1 MIKESCDGE
10 VVCRCITNDGEM
22 IPLYM
27 HQLWEIGVTAGGV
40 PYKRLLQN
48 THKTASG
55 ETAVLHPSGSVTI
68 ETDDDLT
75 TAELVIEAVT
85 VKTPDTFLIDIR
97 GRVNY
102 FRQEFNL
109 TYAEAIGCLEI
120 VKAEL
125 LEEVMHDEEEA

>member
-1 MIKESCDGE
+1 MFNFMDMANNYDSRKVDRYEDGNL
-10 VVCRCITNDGEM
+10 VVSTVYVTDGS
-22 IPLYM
+22 
-27 HQLWEIGVTAGGV
+27 Q
-40 PYKRLLQN
+40 PY
-48 THKTASG
+48 